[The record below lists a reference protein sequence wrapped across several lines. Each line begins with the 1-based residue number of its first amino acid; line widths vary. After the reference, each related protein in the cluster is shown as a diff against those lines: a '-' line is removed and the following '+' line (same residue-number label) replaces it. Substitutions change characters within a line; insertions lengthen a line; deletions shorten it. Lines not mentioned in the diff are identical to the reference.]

1 LLKEVKTM
9 SGLGWYHWLWLAVLL
24 LILFRWFT
32 RMARNVPRATVGPE
46 PTSNIGSTPRFG
58 DFVPHHGNQQ
68 FANRQAHHGLPP
80 YTSHNI
86 AAYPSYID
94 YTTGYPPEP
103 PPTWAPPAQ
112 YSQAADQHGG
122 QGQHQVLSQ
131 LDAGALPTY
140 EEAIRAQ
147 PIKNDFPN

>member
-1 LLKEVKTM
+1 MYLYVVPKSQRSRCSSSSFFSQILKM
-9 SGLGWYHWLWLAVLL
+9 
-24 LILFRWFT
+24 FT
-32 RMARNVPRATVGPE
+32 RMARNVPRTTVGPE

-68 FANRQAHHGLPP
+68 FANSQAHGLPP
-80 YTSHNI
+80 YTSHNMVVC
-86 AAYPSYID
+86 PSYID

>member
-1 LLKEVKTM
+1 
-9 SGLGWYHWLWLAVLL
+9 
-24 LILFRWFT
+24 
-32 RMARNVPRATVGPE
+32 MARNVPRTTVGPE

-80 YTSHNI
+80 YTSHNMVVC
-86 AAYPSYID
+86 PSYID